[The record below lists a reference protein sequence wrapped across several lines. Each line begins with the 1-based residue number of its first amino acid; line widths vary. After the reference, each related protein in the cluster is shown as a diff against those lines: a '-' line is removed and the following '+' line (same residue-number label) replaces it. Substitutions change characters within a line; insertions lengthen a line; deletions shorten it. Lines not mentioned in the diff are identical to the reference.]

1 MASKPYLLDLKSLFY
16 NYVIETGRNLSYSM
30 GQKLPEYP
38 FVMAD
43 ALREI

>member
-1 MASKPYLLDLKSLFY
+1 MASKPYLLYLKSLFY
-16 NYVIETGRNLSYSM
+16 NYVAGSRDLSYSM

-38 FVMAD
+38 FVMTD